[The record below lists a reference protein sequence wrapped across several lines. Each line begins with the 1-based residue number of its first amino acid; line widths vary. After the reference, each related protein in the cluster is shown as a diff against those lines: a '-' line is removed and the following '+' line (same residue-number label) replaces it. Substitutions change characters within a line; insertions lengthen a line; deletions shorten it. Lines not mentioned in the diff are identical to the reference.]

1 MVYKQFPENF
11 RVVRFRGVFK
21 VSPNNRPSFRCRIS
35 KGSFLT
41 WSQHCSSSSELKRA
55 VFFVVLKFEINHPAK
70 DPGEEILLKDPEEE
84 LLLKDPEDEL
94 ILKDPEEELLSKD
107 S

>member
-1 MVYKQFPENF
+1 MKVFLFQADRDLVLAAVRKSGLALWCAATEMRADREALLDWVVYKQFPENF

-21 VSPNNRPSFRCRIS
+21 VSPNNRPSFRRIIS

-55 VFFVVLKFEINHPAK
+55 V
-70 DPGEEILLKDPEEE
+70 LLIFGNWK
-84 LLLKDPEDEL
+84 
-94 ILKDPEEELLSKD
+94 
-107 S
+107 